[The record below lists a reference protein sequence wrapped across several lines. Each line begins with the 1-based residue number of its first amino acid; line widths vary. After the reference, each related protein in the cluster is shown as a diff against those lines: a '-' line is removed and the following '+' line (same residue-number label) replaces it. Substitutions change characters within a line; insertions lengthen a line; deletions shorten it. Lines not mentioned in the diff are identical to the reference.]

1 MFQAIRYFER
11 LLHDLDV
18 ICALSLNPVLDNV
31 LHFIVQF
38 QKTVPDLVPRAFLQV
53 GHTYILRRPSAL
65 QLLCMTSLQ
74 LIVLVTV
81 CFFYCFKILR
91 SH

>member
-18 ICALSLNPVLDNV
+18 ICTSSLDPVLENV
-31 LHFIVQF
+31 LYFIVQF

-53 GHTYILRRPSAL
+53 GHTYILRGPSAL
-65 QLLCMTSLQ
+65 QQ
-74 LIVLVTV
+74 LVV
-81 CFFYCFKILR
+81 YD
-91 SH
+91 